1 MTEKI
6 KGKQIATYI
15 FEQGAASNTWTITH
29 NLDKYPSVTVVDSAG
44 TKVDCVITYINS
56 NECELKFN
64 AAFKGTA
71 YLN

>member
-1 MTEKI
+1 MAEKLRT
-6 KGKQIATYI
+6 KQVATYV
-15 FEQGAASNTWTITH
+15 FEQGAASNTWNVVH
-29 NLDKYPSVTVVDSAG
+29 NLDKFPSVTVVDSAG
-44 TKVDCVITYINS
+44 TKVVCLITYINS

>member
-1 MTEKI
+1 MAEKLNT
-6 KGKQIATYI
+6 KQVASYV
-15 FEQGAASNTWTITH
+15 FEQGIAADTWNIIH

-44 TKVDCVITYINS
+44 TKVECVITYINS

-64 AAFKGTA
+64 AAFKGKA